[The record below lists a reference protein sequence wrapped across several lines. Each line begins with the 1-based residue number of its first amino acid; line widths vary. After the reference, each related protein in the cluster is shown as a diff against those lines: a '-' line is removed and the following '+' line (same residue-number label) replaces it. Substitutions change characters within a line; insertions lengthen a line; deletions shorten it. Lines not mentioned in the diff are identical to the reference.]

1 MWVNYDL
8 HLLEM
13 HESNLLFKSIILA
26 TVFRLISGQD
36 DQQRWKDHDG
46 SILK

>member
-1 MWVNYDL
+1 MWVNYGL

-13 HESNLLFKSIILA
+13 HESNLLFKSITLA

-36 DQQRWKDHDG
+36 DQQGWKDHDG
-46 SILK
+46 LILK